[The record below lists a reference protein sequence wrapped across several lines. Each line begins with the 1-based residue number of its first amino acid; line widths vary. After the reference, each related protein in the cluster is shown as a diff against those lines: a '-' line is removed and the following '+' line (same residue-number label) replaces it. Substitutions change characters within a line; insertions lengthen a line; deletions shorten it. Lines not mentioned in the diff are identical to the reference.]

1 MTDLIF
7 AVDSIP
13 AIFAITRDGY
23 IIFTSNIFAIL
34 GLRSLYFA
42 LSGIMK
48 LFRFLKIGL
57 AVILSFIGVKM
68 LISAYVHI
76 STGVSLGVIGGVIA
90 VSVLASLLIP
100 APEVEKK

>member
-1 MTDLIF
+1 
-7 AVDSIP
+7 
-13 AIFAITRDGY
+13 
-23 IIFTSNIFAIL
+23 
-34 GLRSLYFA
+34 
-42 LSGIMK
+42 
-48 LFRFLKIGL
+48 
-57 AVILSFIGVKM
+57 VILSFIGVKM